1 MSMDDRPNA
10 SIWGTIL
17 SCVEIGLNI
26 YQVVAEKGRGLMIAE
41 DAANKLLSE
50 KAIAQGEVADCFV
63 QYAEN
68 SPGAQA
74 AAYELI
80 KNGHITDPKVVEEY
94 GAFEQID
101 ATESSPEIQHH
112 DSLPEP
118 DNIPDHW
125 GAPKETTP
133 IDNGVY
139 FVSGEHGSGIAV
151 HTKVAFHVMSDYA
164 QDEDFLKLEQYRFYA
179 LDKEAAIA
187 VFELSSS
194 HPKVLD
200 LITSWESLMHT
211 LATEFPDYTQFWN
224 DNSEPEYMIADTPAP
239 SFMFLQ
245 RHLDEAAAR
254 PPTETEQDEEDMF
267 FEAADFFDREP

>member
-17 SCVEIGLNI
+17 SCIEIGLNI
-26 YQVVAEKGRGLMIAE
+26 YQVVALNGEGLMVKSDDIE
-41 DAANKLLSE
+41 DRLGWSVIK
-50 KAIAQGEVADCFV
+50 GETKDGYVHFDKGSAG
-63 QYAEN
+63 E
-68 SPGAQA
+68 QA

-80 KNGHITDPKVVEEY
+80 KRGHITDPEVIEQYGTPEEIEANGEY
-94 GAFEQID
+94 TDPAYFG
-101 ATESSPEIQHH
+101 
-112 DSLPEP
+112 SLPEP
-118 DNIPDHW
+118 GGIPDHW

-139 FVSGEHGSGIAV
+139 FVAGEHGSGIAV

-164 QDEDFLKLEQYRFYA
+164 QDEDFLKLDKYRFYA

-187 VFELSSS
+187 VFELSGS

-211 LATEFPDYTQFWN
+211 LAAEFPDYTQFWN
-224 DNSEPEYMIADTPAP
+224 DNSEPEYMITDTPAP

-254 PPTETEQDEEDMF
+254 LPMETEQDEEDMF